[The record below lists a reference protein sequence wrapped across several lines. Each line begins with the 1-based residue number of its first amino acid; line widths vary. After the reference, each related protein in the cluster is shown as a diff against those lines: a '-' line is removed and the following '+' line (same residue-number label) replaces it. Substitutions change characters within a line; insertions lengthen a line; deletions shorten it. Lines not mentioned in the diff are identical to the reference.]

1 MSYYDYDPNDIALSI
16 QRAIEERAEPEA
28 VSYLLEQRNQK
39 IRENPQY
46 AGYENDA
53 VTRQAE
59 DYIARYSASSNTEE
73 LDMLYEARRDL
84 AAENLALAARQN
96 AAAYQSGVADVQSA
110 YADARQDLYSAYQ
123 RSALANEEVLASQGL
138 GRGSANA
145 ASSGFGETSRM
156 MQTTAYQN
164 NLYNS
169 YQDESAALGT
179 LAGQYLENQ
188 NSAYQAY
195 TDTLGELSSDYT
207 QNLLAQRNA
216 DREYAYRL
224 DQGRLEEQRY
234 NREAQQQE
242 TVAQYERALEQFR
255 LTGVVENE
263 EQANILGLSVGDTT
277 ADYENMLF
285 SQNMEQMKFDSDEEQ
300 RAFENSLAEREFT
313 SEQEQ
318 AQFER
323 AYNLFKAIGNVQ
335 TEEMAEV
342 LGVPVGTTYWD
353 YVIAQ
358 RNAEIDY
365 LDYTVKAQN
374 AATSAR
380 NAATSAARAAAS
392 SSNAAN
398 NANLRYLEYEVS
410 KQKAETAAYEAE
422 TERMKLTGEY

>member
-16 QRAIEERAEPEA
+16 QKAIEERAEPEA
-28 VSYLLEQRNQK
+28 VSYLLEQRNKK
-39 IRENPQY
+39 IRENPQL
-46 AGYENDA
+46 AGYTNDA

-59 DYIARYSASSNTEE
+59 DYIARYTPARTEE
-73 LDMLYEARRDL
+73 LDMLYEARRDM
-84 AAENLALAARQN
+84 AAENLAMAAKQN
-96 AAAYQSGVADVQSA
+96 AAAYQSGAADVQSA
-110 YADARQDLYSAYQ
+110 YADTRQDLYSAYQ
-123 RSALANEEVLASQGL
+123 RNALGNEEILASQGL

-156 MQTTAYQN
+156 MQTAAYQN

-169 YQDESAALGT
+169 YQDENAALGT
-179 LAGQYLENQ
+179 LAGQYMENQ
-188 NSAYQAY
+188 NNAYQTY
-195 TDTLGELSSDYT
+195 TDTLNELSADYA
-207 QNLLAQRNA
+207 QNLLEQRNA
-216 DREYAYRL
+216 DREYAYKI

-234 NREAQQQE
+234 NREAQQRE
-242 TVAQYERALEQFR
+242 TAARYERALEQLK

-277 ADYENMLF
+277 ADYEAMLF
-285 SQNMEQMKFDSDEEQ
+285 SQNMEQMKFDSEQEQ
-300 RAFENSLAEREFT
+300 RAFENSLAERKFA

-318 AQFER
+318 EQFER

-335 TEEMAEV
+335 TEEMASV

-358 RNAEIDY
+358 RNADIDY

-398 NANLRYLEYEVS
+398 NANLRYLEYEVA
-410 KQKAETAAYEAE
+410 KQKAETDAYEAE

>member
-16 QRAIEERAEPEA
+16 QKAIEERAEPEA
-28 VSYLLEQRNQK
+28 VSYLLEQRNKK
-39 IRENPQY
+39 IRENPQL
-46 AGYENDA
+46 AGYTNDA

-59 DYIARYSASSNTEE
+59 DYIARYTPARTEE
-73 LDMLYEARRDL
+73 LDMLYEARRDM
-84 AAENLALAARQN
+84 AAENLALAAKQN
-96 AAAYQSGVADVQSA
+96 TAAYQSGAADVQSA
-110 YADARQDLYSAYQ
+110 YADTRQDLYSAYQ
-123 RSALANEEVLASQGL
+123 RNALGNEEILASQGL

-156 MQTTAYQN
+156 MQTAAYQN

-169 YQDESAALGT
+169 YQDENAALGT
-179 LAGQYLENQ
+179 LAGQYMENQ
-188 NSAYQAY
+188 NNAYQTY
-195 TDTLGELSSDYT
+195 TDTLNELSADYA
-207 QNLLAQRNA
+207 QNLLEQRNA
-216 DREYAYRL
+216 DREYAYKI

-242 TVAQYERALEQFR
+242 TAARYERALEQLK

-277 ADYENMLF
+277 ADYEAMLF
-285 SQNMEQMKFDSDEEQ
+285 SQNMEQMKFDSEEEQ
-300 RAFENSLAEREFT
+300 RAFENSLAERKFA

-318 AQFER
+318 GQFER

-335 TEEMAEV
+335 TEEMASV

-358 RNAEIDY
+358 RNADIDY
-365 LDYTVKAQN
+365 LDYTVKAK
-374 AATSAR
+374 
-380 NAATSAARAAAS
+380 NAATSAARASASAA
-392 SSNAAN
+392 NTAN
-398 NANLRYLEYEVS
+398 NANLKYLQYQVS
-410 KQKAETAAYEAE
+410 KQNAETNAYKAE